1 MKYTLNKESVISVG
15 LMLALSG
22 ILISAVWWASNMDT
36 RLRSV
41 EERVQPIPQI
51 QQDLAVVK
59 NILLGGK
66 QVVKTD

>member
-1 MKYTLNKESVISVG
+1 
-15 LMLALSG
+15 
-22 ILISAVWWASNMDT
+22 MDT